1 MYRNKKGKKIKA
13 NPCKE
18 PPCGDG
24 DMEEIKDLVKK
35 YSQLLCESKNCEKII
50 SKDGMFC
57 CLSQS
62 FL

>member
-1 MYRNKKGKKIKA
+1 MKA

-24 DMEEIKDLVKK
+24 DMEEIKDLEKK
-35 YSQLLCESKNCEKII
+35 YSQLLCESKNYEKII